1 MPKRIARIKATPSE
15 FRKKMSHF
23 LGLVRYGGN
32 VVIIM
37 SRGEK
42 WAVLCPPAWF
52 EKQSGK
58 A

>member
-1 MPKRIARIKATPSE
+1 MPQRIARIKATPSE

-32 VVIIM
+32 MVIIT
-37 SRGEK
+37 SRGQK

-52 EKQSGK
+52 DKKPSK
-58 A
+58 D